1 MYKDRKYLAMALQEA
16 LLALT
21 RQNVIHWGK
30 YEQGPSLEDF
40 EKQLQGE
47 AVEEKSRPCYS
58 VDLRLILGY
67 MEDMELQEPASDD
80 PNQLKNPAVTGHSLQ
95 LTIEQLDEEGQQGT
109 GYEITL
115 NIPLELAAEAER
127 SQREYE
133 KLLRMFGGS
142 TSSAQ

>member
-1 MYKDRKYLAMALQEA
+1 MYKDRNYLAMAVQEA

-40 EKQLQGE
+40 EKKVQGQD
-47 AVEEKSRPCYS
+47 VEEKSRPCYS

-80 PNQLKNPAVTGHSLQ
+80 PNQLKNPVVTGRSLQ
-95 LTIEQLDEEGQQGT
+95 LTIEQLDGEGQQGT
-109 GYEITL
+109 GYEITV

-127 SQREYE
+127 SHRQHEE
-133 KLLRMFGGS
+133 LLRRFGNS